1 VRGDQAIKRKKE
13 KDTER
18 SLTIKRKGEGETA
31 NRANKVFKLRA
42 LQSADF
48 TAASGDRLVHI
59 HLPSCTFAMSIRHFH
74 DSLAA
79 AAQKREEMFLWR
91 RRLKTFPR

>member
-48 TAASGDRLVHI
+48 TAAHI